1 MHVTLGGHACVMLRI
16 LFVAPGA
23 LTGAHLPFVRR
34 EMEALRAAGH
44 TVEALSFDNSSYLPW
59 HFATQFSEIK
69 GLIRNFKPDLV
80 HAQFG
85 KFNALVA
92 ALAKGGVPL
101 VVTFRGTDINHNTKY
116 SSLRSAV
123 GIAASQLAAFL
134 SSGLVCVSREIAAKV
149 WARKPCIVVPTGVDL
164 QTFVPMEREEARKK
178 LGFGSE
184 ERIVL
189 FNAGRNPA
197 VKDPQLALASVEVAR
212 LLLGE
217 IRLVV
222 LDGTADPQDVPLY
235 MNAADC
241 LLVTSR
247 TEGSPTVVQEAMAC
261 NLPVVSVDVGDV
273 RERLEGVTPSFVT
286 TRDAASV
293 GAAMVEILSKRER
306 SNGRE
311 HAAALGV
318 DAIAARLSEFYGA
331 LLRGTPISVR
341 STTLPESRARQ
352 TTVGAGRR
360 LS

>member
-1 MHVTLGGHACVMLRI
+1 MRGRHAFVMLRI

-23 LTGAHLPFVRR
+23 LSGAHLPFVRR

-44 TVEALSFDNSSYLPW
+44 TVEAVSFDNSSYLPW
-59 HFATQFSEIK
+59 RIASQLNEIS

-92 ALAKGGVPL
+92 ALAKGRVPL

-116 SSLRSAV
+116 GSFRSAV
-123 GIAASQLAAFL
+123 GVAASQMAALLA
-134 SSGLVCVSREIAAKV
+134 SGLICVSREIAAKV
-149 WARKPCIVVPTGVDL
+149 WAKKPCIVLPTGVDL
-164 QTFVPMEREEARKK
+164 QTFVPMECGEARSK
-178 LGFGSE
+178 LGFGAE

-197 VKDPQLALASVEVAR
+197 VKDPELAFSSVDVAR
-212 LLLGE
+212 LMLGE

-222 LDGTADPQDVPLY
+222 LDGSADPRDVPLY

-273 RERLEGVTPSFVT
+273 RERLEGVARSFVT
-286 TRDAASV
+286 TRDAASL
-293 GAAMVEILSKRER
+293 GAALVEVLKDRRR
-306 SNGRE
+306 SDGRE

-318 DAIAARLSEFYGA
+318 DAIAARLAEFYGA

-341 STTLPESRARQ
+341 STTLPESRARH

>member
-1 MHVTLGGHACVMLRI
+1 MLRI
-16 LFVAPGA
+16 LFVVPGT

-44 TVEALSFDNSSYLPW
+44 TVEVVSFDNSSYLPW
-59 HFATQFSEIK
+59 RLASQFSDIK

-92 ALAKGGVPL
+92 ALAKGRVPL

-123 GIAASQLAAFL
+123 GVAASQLAAFL

-149 WARKPCIVVPTGVDL
+149 WAKKPCIVVPTGVDL
-164 QTFVPMEREEARKK
+164 KAFHPIDREEARRR
-178 LGFGSE
+178 LGYPAE
-184 ERIVL
+184 DRIVL

-197 VKDPQLALASVEVAR
+197 VKDPELAFSSVEVAK

-273 RERLEGVTPSFVT
+273 RERLEGVTPSAVT
-286 TRDAASV
+286 SRDAASL
-293 GAAMVEILSKRER
+293 GSALAGILKKRDR
-306 SNGRE
+306 SNGGI
-311 HAAALGV
+311 HAANLGV

-341 STTLPESRARQ
+341 STTLPESRARH